1 MSCECKKIKTK
12 VRDAEECKKL
22 VNRLNRIEG
31 QVRGVRGMVENDAW
45 CIDILTQ
52 VTAINSA
59 LSSFSREL
67 LASHIKGCVADGI
80 RSGEDEVLDELV
92 ETLGRFVR

>member
-1 MSCECKKIKTK
+1 MSCECKNAKTK
-12 VRDAEECKKL
+12 VRDGEEYKKL

-31 QVRGVRGMVENDAW
+31 QVRGVRGMVENNAY

-52 VTAINSA
+52 VAAINSA

-67 LASHIKGCVADGI
+67 LSDHIKSCVVEGI
-80 RSGEDEVLDELV
+80 KSGNGEILDELIQ
-92 ETLGRFVR
+92 TLDRLVR